1 MRIGGRKEWKKAEAA
16 HRARDERTAERH
28 EVGLRN
34 TESRT
39 KLNEARAKAEI
50 ASIKRNA
57 RIGGTAR
64 GAGRTAQEPRKEK
77 SLDEKMA
84 YYRSN
89 PNKKYATNGLTID
102 GQDTNREYSKDYLA
116 TTDFVD
122 DYNTS
127 YKQALGLGIF
137 GADLGYQNMYNKTG
151 GVIDYI
157 SAIKTLADGIRVG
170 QFFDFTTLKRLVT
183 NNENLDSLMYISV
196 QNFNRMDRYL
206 RENNRSNL
214 SSLIVAGVWIES
226 MYLLGEVVKESPNAD
241 LSEKIGEQRI
251 ILSNLMILLRNYER
265 DPRFKDL
272 IADLSE
278 IQEIYIREVTIT
290 YERGEP
296 ETIIEDGML
305 TIKQNDKQYID
316 ISNETL
322 FKIIDK
328 TAEVRNKIIQL

>member
-1 MRIGGRKEWKKAEAA
+1 MLNLQYNIKSTILTMHKHLIYILLSLFIFASCSSCKKEKKDDTDFSTEFEIPDSVIYEGEYAISEQAM
-16 HRARDERTAERH
+16 DEI
-28 EVGLRN
+28 VQN
-34 TESRT
+34 ISSPV
-39 KLNEARAKAEI
+39 EI
-50 ASIKRNA
+50 AALIKA
-57 RIGGTAR
+57 VGV
-64 GAGRTAQEPRKEK
+64 P
-77 SLDEKMA
+77 
-84 YYRSN
+84 
-89 PNKKYATNGLTID
+89 
-102 GQDTNREYSKDYLA
+102 YSKDYLA

-122 DYNTS
+122 NYNTS

-183 NNENLDSLMYISV
+183 YNENLDSLMYISV
-196 QNFNRMDRYL
+196 QNFNQMDRYL

-241 LSEKIGEQRI
+241 LSEKIGEQKI
-251 ILSNLMILLRNYER
+251 ILSNLMLLLRNYER
-265 DPRFKDL
+265 DPKFKDL

-278 IQEIYIREVTIT
+278 IQEIYREVTIT
-290 YERGEP
+290 YEKGEP
-296 ETIIEDGML
+296 ETIVEDGML

-328 TAEVRNKIIQL
+328 TVEVRNKIIQL